1 MKTTD
6 KPLDIVSLI
15 QCLAGELLVDPALL
29 FETIKEEE
37 DLQRVIRSYRLGDF
51 TYYEVLDSFN
61 DCF

>member
-6 KPLDIVSLI
+6 KPLDVVSLI

-37 DLQRVIRSYRLGDF
+37 DLQRIIRSYRLGDF
-51 TYYEVLDSFN
+51 TYYEVLESFN
-61 DCF
+61 DYI

>member
-6 KPLDIVSLI
+6 KPLDVVSLI

-37 DLQRVIRSYRLGDF
+37 DLQRIIRSYRLGDF
-51 TYYEVLDSFN
+51 TYYEVLESFN
-61 DCF
+61 DYF